1 MENSLLQS
9 LSSAHCNNLRM
20 TNIRLKDS
28 TDKNMILYDC
38 RQVQVHNVS
47 ITSPSD
53 SPNTNGINMGS
64 SNHVNISSC
73 SMHTVWEA
81 LEVLVTAQR
90 WWKELQYPTVASSIG
105 RPGRSSERE
114 AIKIMCRKSVP
125 CRGIYLE
132 NVDLSWANHS
142 APTQAVVQNAHGS
155 VTGTVKPQ
163 TQLAGN

>member
-64 SNHVNISSC
+64 SNH
-73 SMHTVWEA
+73 
-81 LEVLVTAQR
+81 
-90 WWKELQYPTVASSIG
+90 
-105 RPGRSSERE
+105 GRSSERE